1 MKGQILVKVWQ
12 GILTPEQAIRELTR
26 GGPKLNKEEKVR
38 VLDLLLSLSLR
49 EITTTEVEKEIR
61 YEYDRKPAEI
71 KKRVSRLNLY
81 KEVNKVNKEDGMVRV
96 KAWNSKK
103 AKMIYDYVK
112 RSHIERL
119 IKEGYIRAVMRF
131 GLWIREGS
139 GIY

>member
-71 KKRVSRLNLY
+71 KKKVSRLNLY

>member
-12 GILTPEQAIRELTR
+12 GILTPGQAIRELTR

-61 YEYDRKPAEI
+61 YEYGRKPAEI
-71 KKRVSRLNLY
+71 KKKVSRLNLY
-81 KEVNKVNKEDGMVRV
+81 KEVNKVDKEDGMVRV

>member
-61 YEYDRKPAEI
+61 YEYGRKPAEI
-71 KKRVSRLNLY
+71 KKKVSRLNLY
-81 KEVNKVNKEDGMVRV
+81 KEVNKVDKKDGMVRV

>member
-81 KEVNKVNKEDGMVRV
+81 KEVNKVNKEDGMIRV

>member
-71 KKRVSRLNLY
+71 KKKVSRLNLY
-81 KEVNKVNKEDGMVRV
+81 KEVIKVNKEDGMVRV

>member
-61 YEYDRKPAEI
+61 YEYGRKPAEI
-71 KKRVSRLNLY
+71 KKKVSRLNLY
-81 KEVNKVNKEDGMVRV
+81 KEVNKVDKEDGMVRV

>member
-26 GGPKLNKEEKVR
+26 RGPKLNKEEKVR
-38 VLDLLLSLSLR
+38 ILDLLLSLSLR

-71 KKRVSRLNLY
+71 KKKVSRLNLY
-81 KEVNKVNKEDGMVRV
+81 KEVIKVNKEDGMVRV

>member
-1 MKGQILVKVWQ
+1 
-12 GILTPEQAIRELTR
+12 
-26 GGPKLNKEEKVR
+26 
-38 VLDLLLSLSLR
+38 
-49 EITTTEVEKEIR
+49 
-61 YEYDRKPAEI
+61 
-71 KKRVSRLNLY
+71 
-81 KEVNKVNKEDGMVRV
+81 MVRV

>member
-49 EITTTEVEKEIR
+49 ENTTTEVEKEIR

-71 KKRVSRLNLY
+71 KKKVSRLNLY
-81 KEVNKVNKEDGMVRV
+81 KEVIKVNKEDGMVRV